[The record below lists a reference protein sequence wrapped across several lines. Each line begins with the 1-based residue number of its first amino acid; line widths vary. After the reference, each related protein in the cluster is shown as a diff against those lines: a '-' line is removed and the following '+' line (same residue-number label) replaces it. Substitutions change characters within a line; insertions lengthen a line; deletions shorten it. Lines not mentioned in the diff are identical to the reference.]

1 MLAVFTVR
9 TKKLLL
15 RIEWLA
21 ICSSFFSAF
30 ISIGW
35 FFCSFWKCEL
45 NCCFWPTAIC
55 VGVQTKHRKM
65 RVKFSYR
72 SQQLSIK
79 HYKWFHA
86 PAVSYAHSLCNSDKC
101 LGYLFQ
107 NSMDYE
113 YFGAPYIWNEKCR
126 WRHVLQAIRIRRIL
140 KIQTPRNSN
149 NILIFVE
156 RNHLFL
162 TMICGQHQNDTFRQK
177 RFFGNYQKQ
186 TFWYEGVL
194 YYVST
199 RPFLNAFPF

>member
-15 RIEWLA
+15 RIEWLP
-21 ICSSFFSAF
+21 ICSLFLCVFN
-30 ISIGW
+30 SIGW
-35 FFCSFWKCEL
+35 FFCSFWKCES

-65 RVKFSYR
+65 RVKFSYS

-101 LGYLFQ
+101 LGFLFQ
-107 NSMDYE
+107 KSMDYE
-113 YFGAPYIWNEKCR
+113 YFGAPYISNEKCR

-149 NILIFVE
+149 IILIFVKE
-156 RNHLFL
+156 
-162 TMICGQHQNDTFRQK
+162 T
-177 RFFGNYQKQ
+177 NY
-186 TFWYEGVL
+186 F
-194 YYVST
+194 
-199 RPFLNAFPF
+199 